1 MWRKGRRRKDREKT
15 KKSSRGLGDRDKG
28 NKVAILRGVGVGSLK
43 LRAIGVGEIEEGMVF
58 NRLCHGKCLHVQEGS
73 KLLPAALLG
82 TNLFVYFTFLYLM
95 DLSASTHD
103 TMYTCDGGTSQLL
116 S

>member
-1 MWRKGRRRKDREKT
+1 MEKRQEEERQREN

-43 LRAIGVGEIEEGMVF
+43 LRAIGVGESEKGMVF
-58 NRLCHGKCLHVQEGS
+58 NRLCHRKCLHVQEGS
-73 KLLPAALLG
+73 KLLSAALLG

-95 DLSASTHD
+95 DLSACTQD
-103 TMYTCDGGTSQLL
+103 TMYTCDGETSQLL